1 MGILSGLLTAGLG
14 GTAAGSLGWPMKLMK
29 KFQFEHI
36 WLPGMLF
43 GLLLIPWTITFVFC
57 PNALIALDSVDFGVF
72 IKANVFSLAWGIGNV
87 LLGISLVRIG
97 SSLSFAI
104 LSGIGIPLGVIV
116 PMVFKGSGVFEQS
129 PDLNSPVGIVILVA
143 TVLMLVGVVFVTM
156 AGFGRDKMLKTNNKE
171 SGAFLGGLIMCIVSG
186 ICSVG
191 PAFAFVYSQAP
202 IRNAMIEQGAGEW
215 PASIAVWA
223 SSMFFGVMVNVLYP
237 VFLMTKKKTWHVL
250 KENPKELGLSL
261 IVGFNLFLAFGFWGL
276 GMLLL
281 GPLGASLGFG
291 LYFAFQILAAQGL
304 GWISGEW
311 RGIHG
316 KPIRQMIF
324 AVVILVCAAAIMSY
338 AGTLA

>member
-1 MGILSGLLTAGLG
+1 MGILSGILTAGLG

-29 KFQFEHI
+29 KFHFEQI

-57 PNALIALDSVDFGVF
+57 PNALTALGDVELWVF

-116 PMVFKGSGVFEQS
+116 PMIFKGSGIFEQA
-129 PDLNSPVGIVILVA
+129 PDLFSPAGTVILAA
-143 TVLMLVGVVFVTM
+143 TVLILAGVVFVSL
-156 AGFGRDKMLKTNNKE
+156 AGFGRDKMLKINKKTT
-171 SGAFLGGLIMCIVSG
+171 GGFLGGLVMCIVSG
-186 ICSVG
+186 FCSVG

-202 IRNAMIEQGAGEW
+202 IREAMIEQGAMEW

-223 SSMFFGVMVNVLYP
+223 SSMFLGVMVNVLYP
-237 VFLMTKKKTWHVL
+237 VFLMTKKKTWYIL
-250 KENPKELGLSL
+250 KNNPKEIGLSF
-261 IVGFNLFLAFGFWGL
+261 IVGFNLFLAFGLWGL

-281 GPLGASLGFG
+281 GPFGASLGFG
-291 LYFAFQILAAQGL
+291 IYFTFQILSAQGL

-311 RGIHG
+311 RNISG
-316 KPIRQMIF
+316 KPIKHMII
-324 AVVILVCAAAIMSY
+324 AVVFLVCAAVIMAY
-338 AGTLA
+338 AGTL

>member
-1 MGILSGLLTAGLG
+1 MGILSGILTAGLG
-14 GTAAGSLGWPMKLMK
+14 GTAAGTLGWPMKLMK
-29 KFQFEHI
+29 RFQFEQI

-43 GLLLIPWTITFVFC
+43 GLLLIPWTITFGFC
-57 PNALIALDSVDFGVF
+57 PNAGSALGSVDSWVF
-72 IKANVFSLAWGIGNV
+72 VKANIFSLAWGIGNV

-104 LSGIGIPLGVIV
+104 LSGIGIPLGVII
-116 PMVFKGSGVFEQS
+116 PMIFKGSGVFEQA
-129 PDLNSPVGIVILVA
+129 PDLFSLTGTIILLA
-143 TVLMLVGVVFVTM
+143 TVLMLVGVVFVTL
-156 AGFGRDKMLKTNNKE
+156 AGFGRDKMHRTKDNK
-171 SGAFLGGLIMCIVSG
+171 SGGFRGGLIMCIVSG

-202 IRNAMIEQGAGEW
+202 IREAMINQGAGEW

-223 SSMFFGVMVNVLYP
+223 SSMFLGVMVNVLYP

-250 KENPKELGLSL
+250 KENPKEIGLSL
-261 IVGFNLFLAFGFWGL
+261 IVGFNLFLAFGLWGL

-291 LYFAFQILAAQGL
+291 LYFAFQILGAQAL

-311 RGIHG
+311 RGITG
-316 KPIRQMIF
+316 KPIKYMIL
-324 AVVILVCAAAIMSY
+324 AVIILVCAAAIMAY
-338 AGTLA
+338 AGIL

>member
-1 MGILSGLLTAGLG
+1 MGILSGILTAGLG

-29 KFQFEHI
+29 KFQFEQI

-43 GLLLIPWTITFVFC
+43 GLLLIPWTITLVLC
-57 PNALIALDSVDFGVF
+57 PNALTALGSVDLWVF
-72 IKANVFSLAWGIGNV
+72 IKANIFSLAWGIGNV

-104 LSGIGIPLGVIV
+104 LSGIGIPLGVII
-116 PMVFKGSGVFEQS
+116 PMIFKGSGVFEQA
-129 PDLNSPVGIVILVA
+129 PDLFSPAGTIIMVA
-143 TVLMLVGVVFVTM
+143 TILMLAGVVFVTM
-156 AGFGRDKMLKTNNKE
+156 AGFGRDKMLKTKNKK
-171 SGAFLGGLIMCIVSG
+171 SGGFRGGLIMCIVSG

-202 IRNAMIEQGAGEW
+202 IRNAMIEQGAEEW

-223 SSMFFGVMVNVLYP
+223 SSMFLGVMVNVLYP
-237 VFLMTKKKTWHVL
+237 AYLMTKKKTWHVL
-250 KENPKELGLSL
+250 KENSKEMGLSL
-261 IVGFNLFLAFGFWGL
+261 IVGFNLFLAFGLWGL

-311 RGIHG
+311 KGVKG
-316 KPIRQMIF
+316 KPISLMFI
-324 AVVILVCAAAIMSY
+324 AIAILIIASAIMAYAAI
-338 AGTLA
+338 L

>member
-1 MGILSGLLTAGLG
+1 MGILSGILTAGLG

-29 KFQFEHI
+29 KFQFEQI

-57 PNALIALDSVDFGVF
+57 PNAATALGSVDLWVF
-72 IKANVFSLAWGIGNV
+72 VKANIFSLAWGIGNV

-104 LSGIGIPLGVIV
+104 LSGIGIPLGVII
-116 PMVFKGSGVFEQS
+116 PMVFKGSGVFEQA
-129 PDLNSPVGIVILVA
+129 PDLFSPTGMVILAA
-143 TVLMLVGVVFVTM
+143 TVLMLAGVIFVTL
-156 AGFGRDKMLKTNNKE
+156 AGFGRDKMLKTNNEK
-171 SGAFLGGLIMCIVSG
+171 SGDFLGGLIMCIVSG

-191 PAFAFVYSQAP
+191 PAFAFVYSQAH

-223 SSMFFGVMVNVLYP
+223 SSMFLGVMVNVLYP

-250 KENPKELGLSL
+250 KENPKEIGLSL
-261 IVGFNLFLAFGFWGL
+261 IVGFNLFLAFGLWGL

-311 RGIHG
+311 KGVKG
-316 KPIRQMIF
+316 KPISLMII
-324 AVVILVCAAAIMSY
+324 AVVILLIASVIMAYAAV
-338 AGTLA
+338 L

>member
-1 MGILSGLLTAGLG
+1 MEILSGILTAGFG
-14 GTAAGSLGWPMKLMK
+14 GTAAGSLGWPIKLIK
-29 KFQFEHI
+29 NFKFEHI

-57 PNALIALDSVDFGVF
+57 PNALTALGGVDLWVF
-72 IKANVFSLAWGIGNV
+72 IKANIFSLAWGIGNV

-116 PMVFKGSGVFEQS
+116 PMIFKGSGIFEQS
-129 PDLNSPVGIVILVA
+129 PDLDSPVGMVILVA
-143 TVLMLVGVVFVTM
+143 TVLMLVGVIFVTK

-171 SGAFLGGLIMCIVSG
+171 SGGFLGGLIMCIISG

-202 IRNAMIEQGAGEW
+202 IRDAMIEHGAGEW

-223 SSMFFGVMVNVLYP
+223 SSMFLGVMVNVLYP
-237 VFLMTKKKTWHVL
+237 VFFMIRKNTWHVL
-250 KENPKELGLSL
+250 KENPKEIGLSL
-261 IVGFNLFLAFGFWGL
+261 IVGFNLFLAFGLWGL

-281 GPLGASLGFG
+281 GPLGGSLGFG
-291 LYFAFQILAAQGL
+291 IYFAFQILSSQGL

-311 RGIHG
+311 QGVHG
-316 KPIRQMIF
+316 KPIRLMIC
-324 AVVILVCAAAIMSY
+324 AIVILIFSSAIMAYAAI
-338 AGTLA
+338 L

>member
-1 MGILSGLLTAGLG
+1 MGILSGVITAGLG
-14 GTAAGSLGWPMKLMK
+14 GSAAGSLGWPMKLMK
-29 KFQFEHI
+29 KFQFEQI

-43 GLLLIPWTITFVFC
+43 GLLLIPWTITLVFC
-57 PNALIALDSVDFGVF
+57 PNAFTALGSVDSWVF
-72 IKANVFSLAWGIGNV
+72 IKANIFSLAWGIGNV

-116 PMVFKGSGVFEQS
+116 PMIFKGSGVFEQA
-129 PDLNSPVGIVILVA
+129 PDLFSPAGKIILAA
-143 TVLMLVGVVFVTM
+143 TVLMLAGVIFVTL
-156 AGFGRDKMLKTNNKE
+156 AGFGRDKMLKTKNEK
-171 SGAFLGGLIMCIVSG
+171 SGGFRGGLIMCIISG

-202 IRNAMIEQGAGEW
+202 IRAAMIEQGAAEW

-223 SSMFFGVMVNVLYP
+223 SSMFLGVMVNVLYP

-261 IVGFNLFLAFGFWGL
+261 IVGFNLFLAFGLWGL

-311 RGIHG
+311 KGVKG
-316 KPIRQMIF
+316 KPLSLMFIAI
-324 AVVILVCAAAIMSY
+324 AILVIASAIMAYAAIF
-338 AGTLA
+338 